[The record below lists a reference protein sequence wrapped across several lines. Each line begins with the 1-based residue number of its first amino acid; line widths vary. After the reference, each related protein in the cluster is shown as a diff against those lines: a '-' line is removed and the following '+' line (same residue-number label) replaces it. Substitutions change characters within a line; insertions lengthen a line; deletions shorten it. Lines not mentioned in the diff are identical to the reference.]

1 MRAIAR
7 AVNGSGLAFQFG
19 MKMGGDAGP
28 AILAPTS
35 LGGDSHGLRDA
46 GQVQVQSKCLDRPV
60 GETEREAAVIEWR
73 VVAVDY
79 GDELGAPRDDSGIPD
94 NNHVAAGTGQG
105 SLNPSGAAFG

>member
-1 MRAIAR
+1 
-7 AVNGSGLAFQFG
+7 
-19 MKMGGDAGP
+19 MKMGDDAGP
-28 AILAPTS
+28 AILLPVF
-35 LGGDSHGLRDA
+35 LGGEPHGLRDA
-46 GQVQVQSKCLDRPV
+46 GQVQVEAKRLDRPV

-73 VVAVDY
+73 VVAVDC